1 MIGAGLMRGCDRFFW
16 LALYAQPGLWVGL
29 AIFALVRL
37 ESPIWL
43 SLNGKR
49 TFGLDRTSVCGFL
62 LTRFLGMQPLRWSL
76 QSPTPLLSRGAI
88 DSVRRRIWLRALCI
102 LVG

>member
-1 MIGAGLMRGCDRFFW
+1 MGACWGCEREGGFDGERWANKWVVCDRFFW

-43 SLNGKR
+43 SLNGKG
-49 TFGLDRTSVCGFL
+49 TLCCGWMLVAGFL
-62 LTRFLGMQPLRWSL
+62 LTRFWNCSYCVGPYDHKHTCFL
-76 QSPTPLLSRGAI
+76 A
-88 DSVRRRIWLRALCI
+88 VR
-102 LVG
+102 